1 VYIVANK
8 VGRLIELT
16 VETPVSIDE
25 ANRAF
30 VETRNLVQAI
40 RTKVVT
46 ACDLTGA
53 DIFAPEVSDKLTHL
67 MRTDNPH
74 VERSAYLVNDA
85 PTFSLQFMR
94 MIREAGNSARRIFR
108 RRTELE
114 SWLAPVLT
122 HEERE
127 RLHAFLDERGVARA
141 RIS

>member
-1 VYIVANK
+1 MANR

-16 VETPVSIDE
+16 VETPVSVDE

-30 VETRNLVQAI
+30 VDTRNLVQGL

-46 ACDLTGA
+46 ACDLMGA

-67 MRTDNPH
+67 MRSDNPH
-74 VERSAYLVNDA
+74 VERSAYLVSDA

-94 MIREAGNSARRIFR
+94 MIREAGNPARRIFR
-108 RRTELE
+108 RRAEME

-122 HEERE
+122 LDERE
-127 RLHAFLDERGVARA
+127 RLHTFLDERGVARLGF
-141 RIS
+141 RV